1 MDRGVWQVAV
11 HGVTELDMTERLT
24 LPENK
29 YNVCVLLAQLCP
41 TLCDPM
47 DCSPPGSSVH
57 GISEA
62 RILECV
68 AIAFSGDLPD
78 PGIEPA
84 SPALVC
90 VRAKSHRQI
99 LYHWPPN
106 GTVLSS
112 FALSFMLGL
121 VQQNLCTGQVPGP
134 W

>member
-1 MDRGVWQVAV
+1 MIAEKNRGRVKIARSKLKYIELLYSYLKINGEGNGSRLQYSGLENPMDRGVWQVAV
-11 HGVTELDMTERLT
+11 HGVTELDMTELLT

-78 PGIEPA
+78 PGIEFV
-84 SPALVC
+84 S
-90 VRAKSHRQI
+90 
-99 LYHWPPN
+99 
-106 GTVLSS
+106 TT
-112 FALSFMLGL
+112 F
-121 VQQNLCTGQVPGP
+121 
-134 W
+134 